1 MHAPGATFELTPGD
15 EGLVMSVFTLPS
27 LNVVFKVIKDS
38 FGYPKRITRRDV
50 MERYRLVF
58 LRDRVGRLAD
68 AQEFEYLERV
78 EFGKEGR
85 EIEPNKLLLEVTFA
99 SRWKVQ
105 KQVGERELREAEM
118 RGYER
123 AVNLLRQTGR
133 EELANELD
141 RAYLGLQKG
150 LPPAKP

>member
-1 MHAPGATFELTPGD
+1 MNLLEACLNAYLNTRGFPG
-15 EGLVMSVFTLPS
+15 
-27 LNVVFKVIKDS
+27 
-38 FGYPKRITRRDV
+38 
-50 MERYRLVF
+50 
-58 LRDRVGRLAD
+58 
-68 AQEFEYLERV
+68 QEFEYLERV

-141 RAYLGLQKG
+141 RAYLGLQKS
-150 LPPAKP
+150 LPPVAK